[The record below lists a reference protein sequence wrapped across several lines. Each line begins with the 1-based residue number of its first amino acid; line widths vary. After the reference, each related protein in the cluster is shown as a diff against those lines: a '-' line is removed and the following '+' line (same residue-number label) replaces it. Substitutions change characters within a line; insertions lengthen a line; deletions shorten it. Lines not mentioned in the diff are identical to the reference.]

1 MKHFRF
7 TMLVAT
13 ILLVSGC
20 ATVNFDNTL
29 AQTNRD
35 ASSLTQGKLAL
46 AQDATQRS
54 AMLAKANELLK
65 QPLTQADAVQ
75 VALMNSPALQALLAQ
90 NLADASQAAQS
101 GRIANPLLSLERM
114 RLGSEL
120 ELGRLLSFGLLDL
133 ITLPQRKAIAEQR
146 IAASQLQLSAT
157 VIEHLSNVRIAWVN
171 AVAAKQ
177 SLIYAALVNDSAAA
191 SAELAKR
198 MLAVG
203 NLNKISRARQQ
214 VFYADAVAQWASAN
228 HKATATR
235 EALVRILGLNSEQA
249 SILSLPERLPD
260 LPKAPLAGSQ
270 VASDFAAQ
278 RLDLRLAQMEY
289 NVAAKAQGLS
299 AITSFTDVELGIRRD
314 SVRDVSTDDRN
325 VRRGSELAIRLPL
338 FDWGGA
344 QREGMNAQTLAAANR
359 LEATQRAA
367 GSHLRESYSAYRT
380 AYDIAKHYRDE
391 IVPLRQLINDESVLR
406 YNGMI
411 DGIFELLTDARE
423 QLMAVTAIIN
433 AQHQFWLAEANL
445 SSTVLGKPAVSS
457 GEMATPLVGKSEGKG
472 H

>member
-1 MKHFRF
+1 MKHFQLS
-7 TMLVAT
+7 TLAVAA
-13 ILLVSGC
+13 LLASGC

-35 ASSLTQGKLAL
+35 AASLTQGKLAL
-46 AQDATQRS
+46 AQDAGQRS
-54 AMLAKANELLK
+54 TMQAKANELLK
-65 QPLTQADAVQ
+65 QPLTQDDAVQ

-133 ITLPQRKAIAEQR
+133 LTLPQRKAVAEQR

-157 VIEHLSNVRIAWVN
+157 VVEHLSNVRIAWVN

-177 SLIYAALVNDSAAA
+177 SLSYAAQVNDSAAA

-214 VFYADAVAQWASAN
+214 VFYADAAAQWASAN

-235 EALVRILGLNSEQA
+235 EALIRILGLTTEQA
-249 SILSLPERLPD
+249 VALTLPERLPD
-260 LPKAPLAGSQ
+260 LPKAPLAGAQ
-270 VASDFAAQ
+270 VARDFAAQ
-278 RLDLRLAQMEY
+278 RLDLRMAQMDY
-289 NVAAKAQGLS
+289 NAAAKAQGLN
-299 AITSFTDVELGIRRD
+299 AITSFVDVEMGVRRD
-314 SVRDVSTDDRN
+314 TIRELDENHRSIK
-325 VRRGSELAIRLPL
+325 RGVELEIRLPI

-344 QREGMNAQTLAAANR
+344 QRQSMNAQTLAAANR
-359 LEATQRAA
+359 LEATQRGAA
-367 GSHLRESYSAYRT
+367 SHLRESYSAYRT

-391 IVPLRQLINDESVLR
+391 IVPLRQLINDESLLR

-423 QLMAVTAIIN
+423 QLMAVTATIN
-433 AQHQFWLAEANL
+433 AQQQFWLAEANL
-445 SSTVLGKPAVSS
+445 NSTILGKPAGSG
-457 GEMATPLVGKSEGKG
+457 GEMAAQTMGKSEGKG